1 MKKNKNIKENK
12 KLIVL
17 IIVSLI
23 LDQVTKI
30 ISYKQK
36 INLVPSELAMEN
48 NGYYIIIS
56 IIIVLMIIRYI
67 SNENTYIKKGTKII
81 LSLAVAGAIGNVI
94 DRIWNGYVIV
104 FINLGKDFYINFAY
118 IYIIIAWVGMAA
130 ILAKNSYLF
139 LKERKNKKVIRD
151 EHKKDK
157 SK

>member
-1 MKKNKNIKENK
+1 
-12 KLIVL
+12 
-17 IIVSLI
+17 
-23 LDQVTKI
+23 
-30 ISYKQK
+30 
-36 INLVPSELAMEN
+36 MEN

-67 SNENTYIKKGTKII
+67 SNENTYIKKGTKTI
-81 LSLAVAGAIGNVI
+81 LSLAVAGAIGNMI

>member
-12 KLIVL
+12 KLIIL
-17 IIVSLI
+17 IIISLI
-23 LDQVTKI
+23 LDQITKF

-36 INLVPSELAMEN
+36 INLAPSELAMEN
-48 NGYYIIIS
+48 NGYYIIMS
-56 IIIVLMIIRYI
+56 IIIALMIIRYI

-94 DRIWNGYVIV
+94 DRIWKGHVIV

-139 LKERKNKKVIRD
+139 LKERKNKKVIKD
-151 EHKKDK
+151 EHKKNK

>member
-36 INLVPSELAMEN
+36 INLAPSELAMEN
-48 NGYYIIIS
+48 NGYYIIMS

-139 LKERKNKKVIRD
+139 LKERKNKKVIKD
-151 EHKKDK
+151 EHKKNK